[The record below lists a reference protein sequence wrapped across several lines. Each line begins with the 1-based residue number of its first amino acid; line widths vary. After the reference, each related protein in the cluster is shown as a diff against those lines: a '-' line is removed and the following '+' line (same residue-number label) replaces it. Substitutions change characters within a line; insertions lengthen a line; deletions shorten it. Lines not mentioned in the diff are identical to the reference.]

1 MRAAY
6 IWPMSMMI
14 SIPFTLP
21 DVYQGLAEG
30 HGRLSADEHGLILE
44 YRIEDAVFGVVKS
57 GVRVIRLGFD
67 EIDDVEFVDRW
78 YRRRLIIQ
86 LHSMRA
92 IADFPASKSGR
103 IILKIKNPS
112 RQRTRELCSFVSLQ
126 ISEERLRRLERD
138 YLADS

>member
-1 MRAAY
+1 
-6 IWPMSMMI
+6 
-14 SIPFTLP
+14 
-21 DVYQGLAEG
+21 VYQGLAEG

-57 GVRVIRLGFD
+57 GVRSIRFGFD
-67 EIDDVEFVDRW
+67 EIDDVEFIDHW

-92 IADFPASKSGR
+92 LVDFPTSKSGR

-126 ISEERLRRLERD
+126 ISEERLRQL
-138 YLADS
+138 DSSEPWPG